1 MLVFGL
7 VNGIAVETD
16 ILARTYNKNSMQ
28 NEHDHISCIG
38 CIFYQVALGK
48 WIKLIMTSSQ
58 QYIFQKL
65 LYICMYMPVK
75 QS

>member
-1 MLVFGL
+1 M
-7 VNGIAVETD
+7 NMI
-16 ILARTYNKNSMQ
+16 
-28 NEHDHISCIG
+28 ISVALDTF
-38 CIFYQVALGK
+38 FYQVALGR

-65 LYICMYMPVK
+65 LYIFMYMPVK